1 MKNSHLCNIKFK
13 KRQLARLLEVRDG
26 ISWSFNKVS
35 HFDPYIN
42 LRAAIPKPITIK
54 AHTTVPVP
62 TGVTPELN
70 SPNYKMQ
77 VTTVSKLAIEKG
89 IIVLDSPATLDYSFR
104 GEIWV
109 MLHNISNEDCTIRT
123 NQFIAQLSVEPVV
136 RMNIDYV
143 DEIET
148 DTPSLGMV
156 RWIYDYIHNRFKSEK
171 KEQYATEKYSKEKIL
186 KILNL
191 TDSEIEELESIEKSE
206 KENEDAF

>member
-77 VTTVSKLAIEKG
+77 VTTVSKLAIEKA
-89 IIVLDSPATLDYSFR
+89 PALAPT
-104 GEIWV
+104 
-109 MLHNISNEDCTIRT
+109 
-123 NQFIAQLSVEPVV
+123 
-136 RMNIDYV
+136 
-143 DEIET
+143 
-148 DTPSLGMV
+148 
-156 RWIYDYIHNRFKSEK
+156 
-171 KEQYATEKYSKEKIL
+171 
-186 KILNL
+186 
-191 TDSEIEELESIEKSE
+191 
-206 KENEDAF
+206 